1 MRRAEYGQVL
11 QQLRVAQAHARWQLD
26 LLLRCREHGQVLQQ
40 LRVEEARSRHVDVLV
55 RRAEH
60 GRLLRQ
66 LRVEAPVSYEEPKL
80 IVRWRG
86 VFLTDEPEGGQPI
99 VFYAIGLSFM
109 ICAAPKNGAACE

>member
-1 MRRAEYGQVL
+1 M
-11 QQLRVAQAHARWQLD
+11 
-26 LLLRCREHGQVLQQ
+26 
-40 LRVEEARSRHVDVLV
+40 DVLV

-86 VFLTDEPEGGQPI
+86 AFLTNEREKGQPI
-99 VFYAIGLSFM
+99 VFYAIGLPFM
-109 ICAAPKNGAACE
+109 LCVAPKIRVACE